1 MQDFRMET
9 FLTVCEHMNYTKAAE
24 ALSITQPAVSQ
35 HIRYLEE
42 HYGIRLFQYE
52 GKRLH
57 LTNAGQQLRRA
68 AATIKYDEAILCDQM
83 LAGFQR
89 RLIFG
94 ATRTIGDFVL
104 PDRLARYIANHPDTE
119 IRMIVDNTANLLRQ
133 IDDGSLDFAVIEGY
147 FHKSEYD
154 YQAWRSERFIAV
166 CAATYQFHKLPR
178 ILSDLFDE
186 RILLRESGS
195 GSREILERRIE
206 ENNDSIRDFRQ
217 VIEIGSIHAIK
228 SLVAAGCGITFL
240 YEAAVAPE
248 LAGGILKKIELSDL
262 NIIHNFSVVWRKN
275 SLYADEYRTIFTE
288 FSCVR

>member
-119 IRMIVDNTANLLRQ
+119 IR
-133 IDDGSLDFAVIEGY
+133 
-147 FHKSEYD
+147 
-154 YQAWRSERFIAV
+154 
-166 CAATYQFHKLPR
+166 
-178 ILSDLFDE
+178 
-186 RILLRESGS
+186 
-195 GSREILERRIE
+195 
-206 ENNDSIRDFRQ
+206 
-217 VIEIGSIHAIK
+217 
-228 SLVAAGCGITFL
+228 
-240 YEAAVAPE
+240 
-248 LAGGILKKIELSDL
+248 
-262 NIIHNFSVVWRKN
+262 
-275 SLYADEYRTIFTE
+275 
-288 FSCVR
+288 